1 MALSRV
7 NIMSLMRNR
16 GLQAADR
23 QQPKAATE
31 TRIDGEEANPTAVV
45 ASGNNLYVTANN
57 AGLVRLSR

>member
-1 MALSRV
+1 
-7 NIMSLMRNR
+7 MSLMRNC

-45 ASGNNLYVTANN
+45 ASGNNLYVAANN